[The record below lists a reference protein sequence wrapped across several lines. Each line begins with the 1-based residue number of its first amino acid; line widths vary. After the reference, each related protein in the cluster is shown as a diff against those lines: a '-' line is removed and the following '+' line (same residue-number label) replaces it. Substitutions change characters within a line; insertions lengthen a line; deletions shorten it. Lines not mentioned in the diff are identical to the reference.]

1 MVKIWAVPMKL
12 GARLP
17 QKILISYTVKLIL
30 IYQLPIVYR
39 YDCNSSVKTTLV
51 IINDTKQM
59 NNVNIQHDVRV
70 VELEFLKVLASDNFD
85 LDRLKIAISL
95 SLTAFE
101 QS

>member
-1 MVKIWAVPMKL
+1 MVKIWDLPMKL
-12 GARLP
+12 GPRLHP
-17 QKILISYTVKLIL
+17 KILTSYTD
-30 IYQLPIVYR
+30 LPIR
-39 YDCNSSVKTTLV
+39 YGNDCESSVKTTLV

-59 NNVNIQHDVRV
+59 NNVNMQNDGRV

-95 SLTAFE
+95 PLTPFE